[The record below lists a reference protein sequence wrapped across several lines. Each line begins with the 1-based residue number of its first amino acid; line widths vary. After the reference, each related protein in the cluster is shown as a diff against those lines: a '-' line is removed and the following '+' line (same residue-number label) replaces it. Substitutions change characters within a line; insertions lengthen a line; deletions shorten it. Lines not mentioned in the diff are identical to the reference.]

1 LTCKL
6 LKVNRMFKRDHQNKV
21 LQQVF
26 VFVIAVLDVFL
37 GSCLLRERNHLHAL
51 GFVEGGA
58 AVGV

>member
-1 LTCKL
+1 
-6 LKVNRMFKRDHQNKV
+6 MFKRDHQNKV